1 MPRGTKGTRDL
12 DYSSW
17 GHPGALG
24 TPDLNPFF
32 QTSIVSVEVHRTL
45 EGPRT
50 IMADLVIQD
59 YGRIGGDWGK
69 MSSFSPQSSPILPWS
84 LVPIL

>member
-1 MPRGTKGTRDL
+1 MSTLGHVGAGDVDCEWLSARGTKGTRDF

-24 TPDLNPFF
+24 APDLNPFF
-32 QTSIVSVEVHRTL
+32 RTSIVSVEVHRTL

-50 IMADLVIQD
+50 VSGPWDL
-59 YGRIGGDWGK
+59 
-69 MSSFSPQSSPILPWS
+69 
-84 LVPIL
+84 